1 MSSTSELHVSPRSG
15 RSGGVAVVVSGWPRL
30 SETFALNELLALR
43 KAGMLAAVFATK
55 AGDLALIQPHSDE
68 LDVQILAD
76 GDAER
81 QGAEVAQRLF
91 DTDVMAVHGYFA
103 HHPAAVAQVAARH
116 LRVPFGFSVHAVDA
130 RKVTA
135 RVLAS
140 RARSASTV
148 VACNPDVAV
157 ALNDVG
163 CPPTL
168 LPHGVDL
175 DRFCVADPPD
185 GPVLQLLA
193 VGRLVE
199 KKGFEVLVQT
209 MAQLTGVHLKVVG
222 DGPLRAALQAQAEAL
237 ALGDR
242 VQFVGRKT
250 HDELPAQYA
259 AADMVIVPSV
269 VDRTGDRDG
278 LPNVVLEGMACAR
291 PIVGSDVAAIS
302 TAVVDGIT
310 GVLVPPGDVAAL
322 SEAIRLLTR
331 NRSLRHALG
340 AAGRRR
346 RRESVRPRSVWS
358 QVLQRAGACIC
369 LTDPS
374 PTS

>member
-1 MSSTSELHVSPRSG
+1 MSNTSELRGSPQPR
-15 RSGGVAVVVSGWPRL
+15 RTGGIAVVVSGWPRL

-55 AGDLALIQPHSDE
+55 TGDSAWVQPHSDE

-91 DTDVMAVHGYFA
+91 DIHVMAVHGYFA
-103 HHPAAVAQVAARH
+103 HQPAAVAQVAARH

-168 LPHGVDL
+168 LPHGVDV

-199 KKGFEVLVQT
+199 KKGFEVLVQA

-259 AADMVIVPSV
+259 TADMVIVPSV

-346 RRESVRPRSVWS
+346 AESQFDLDQCGLRFCNE
-358 QVLQRAGACIC
+358 LERAYA
-369 LTDPS
+369 
-374 PTS
+374 